1 MNLVYEA
8 SLLSCNKV
16 YVIDRVLYRFCYCD
30 PYSPPNRP
38 RYKFQPLGGQR
49 RRSDLILSH
58 ARLTAKCYEVDGI
71 TPSCFVIN
79 QKWVQLSLF

>member
-1 MNLVYEA
+1 MNRVYEA
-8 SLLSCNKV
+8 SLLSCRKV

-58 ARLTAKCYEVDGI
+58 ARLTARCYEVEGMAA
-71 TPSCFVIN
+71 SSVVIN
-79 QKWVQLSLF
+79 KN